1 MYSVYMMLQYVWNIG
16 GRKELNVLLELITG
30 GDNHKPAQVLLLS

>member
-16 GRKELNVLLELITG
+16 GRRELHVLLELITG
-30 GDNHKPAQVLLLS
+30 DDNDKPALVLILS